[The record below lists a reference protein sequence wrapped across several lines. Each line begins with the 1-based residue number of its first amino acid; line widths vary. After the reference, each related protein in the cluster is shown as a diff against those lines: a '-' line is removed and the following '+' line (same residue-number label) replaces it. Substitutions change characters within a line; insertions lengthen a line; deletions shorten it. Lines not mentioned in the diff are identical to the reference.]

1 MRITDLLKKQGIT
14 LNASPGDKREAID
27 ILVKLHERCGNLND
41 TAAYKEGILA
51 REEMG
56 TTAIGM
62 EVAIPHAKSEAVK
75 APALT
80 AITVPGGVDY
90 ESPDGAPCKLI
101 FMIAAT
107 LDGDVHLEVLARL
120 MQMLMHED
128 FTAKLKAAKTPAE
141 FLKIID
147 DQETKQFPE
156 EGAVPAPAASDDKKP
171 GFRVLAVTA
180 CPTGIAHTYMAA
192 EALAKAGDKMGITIK
207 VETNGSGGAKNV
219 LTAEEIANCDGI
231 IIAADKNV
239 ETARFDG
246 KPVLSTKV
254 ADGIHKPEELINKII
269 NGEVGVFHS
278 DRKASA
284 AEASGGDESFGRKLY
299 KHLMNGVSHMLPFVV
314 AGGIFIAIA
323 FLIDTFAGNA
333 GSSNFGSV
341 NEVAKWFKSIGG
353 VAFNLM
359 VPILAGF
366 IAMSIADRPGLLV
379 GLVGGLMATSG
390 ITFFNPGGT
399 ELKDIISGMFDS
411 ILKGDVSFA
420 DAYAQ
425 AGTQASAIAV
435 VPSGFLGGLLAGFVG
450 GYFMLLIEKAC
461 SNFPRALEG
470 IKPVLV
476 FPLLGLGGIA
486 AFMCA
491 VNPIMGLINT
501 GMSNALKS
509 MAESGLII
517 PLCALLAGMMAI
529 DMGGPFNKA
538 AYVFATG
545 MLASQ
550 TDAAFMIMAAVMI
563 GGMVPPIAIALSTTF
578 FRNRWTDEER
588 RNAPVN
594 YIMGLSF
601 ITEGAIPYAAGH
613 PLQVIPSCIVGSA
626 AAGALSALFGCKL
639 MAPHG
644 GVFVFATMQGTWM
657 FYILALAIGA
667 VLSMLML
674 AVLKRPEKK
683 D

>member
-1 MRITDLLKKQGIT
+1 MRITDLLKKQGISLGVAPKT
-14 LNASPGDKREAID
+14 KREAID
-27 ILVKLHERCGNLND
+27 ILVSLHEKCGNLAD

-51 REEMG
+51 REDMG

-141 FLKIID
+141 FLKVID

-156 EGAVPAPAASDDKKP
+156 EAAAPAAAKKE
-171 GFRVLAVTA
+171 GYRVLAVTA

-254 ADGIHKPEELINKII
+254 ADGIHKPEELINKIV

-278 DRKASA
+278 DHKAAAASSSA
-284 AEASGGDESFGRKLY
+284 DDESFGRKLY

-323 FLIDTFAGNA
+323 FLIDSFAGVNQDE
-333 GSSNFGSV
+333 NFGTGTPVS
-341 NEVAKWFKSIGG
+341 AWFKNIGG
-353 VAFNLM
+353 LAFNFML
-359 VPILAGF
+359 PLLAGF

-379 GLVGGLMATSG
+379 GFVGGELARIGS
-390 ITFFNPGGT
+390 TFETPGGDG
-399 ELKDIISGMFDS
+399 K
-411 ILKGDVSFA
+411 
-420 DAYAQ
+420 
-425 AGTQASAIAV
+425 AV
-435 VPSGFLGGLLAGFVG
+435 SGFLGALLAGFIAG
-450 GYFMLLIEKAC
+450 WLLKMLEKAC
-461 SNFPRALEG
+461 DHLPHALEG
-470 IKPVLV
+470 IKPILIY
-476 FPLLGLGGIA
+476 PLAGLGIVGVM
-486 AFMCA
+486 MCA
-491 VNPIMGLINT
+491 VNPVMGVINQGMQDGIKWMADQPALLI
-501 GMSNALKS
+501 
-509 MAESGLII
+509 
-517 PLCALLAGMMAI
+517 PVCALLAGMMAI

-538 AYVFATG
+538 AYVTATLLLNEALKAG
-545 MLASQ
+545 NP
-550 TDAAFMIMAAVMI
+550 DDPAFKMMAAVMI
-563 GGMVPPIAIALSTTF
+563 GGMVPPLVIALNTTF
-578 FRNRWTDEER
+578 FRNRWTSEER
-588 RNAPVN
+588 KSGPVN
-594 YIMGLSF
+594 YIMGMSF
-601 ITEGAIPYAAGH
+601 VTEGAIPFAAGH

-626 AAGALSALFGCKL
+626 TAGALSAWWGCTLK
-639 MAPHG
+639 APHG
-644 GVFVFATMQGTWM
+644 GIFVLPTIGSPWLYF
-657 FYILALAIGA
+657 LALLIGA
-667 VLSMLML
+667 VVGTILLML
-674 AVLKRPEKK
+674 LKKPVKE
-683 D
+683 

>member
-1 MRITDLLKKQGIT
+1 MRITDLLKKQSIA
-14 LNASPGDKREAID
+14 LSVSVKDKSEAID
-27 ILVKLHERCGNLND
+27 TLVDLHTRSGNLND
-41 TAAYKEGILA
+41 AAVYKEGILA
-51 REEMG
+51 REQMG

-75 APALT
+75 APALS
-80 AITVPGGVDY
+80 AITVPNGVDY
-90 ESPDGAPCKLI
+90 GAPDGQPCKLI

-128 FTAKLKAAKTPAE
+128 FTAKLKAAKTADE
-141 FLKIID
+141 FMKIID
-147 DQETKQFPE
+147 EQETAQFPE
-156 EGAVPAPAASDDKKP
+156 EAAAPAAPKKE
-171 GFRVLAVTA
+171 GYRVLAVTA

-192 EALAKAGDKMGITIK
+192 ESLAKAGEKMGITIK

-239 ETARFDG
+239 ETARFNG
-246 KPVLSTKV
+246 KPVYSTKV
-254 ADGIHKPEELINKII
+254 ADGIHKPEELINKIV
-269 NGEVGVFHS
+269 NGEAPVFHS
-278 DRKASA
+278 DKKVEASA
-284 AEASGGDESFGRKLY
+284 GGGNESFGRQLY

-333 GSSNFGSV
+333 GSADFGSV
-341 NEVAKWFKSIGG
+341 NQVAAWFKTIGG

-379 GLVGGLMATSG
+379 GLVGGFLATAG
-390 ITFFNPGGT
+390 ATFPLPGG
-399 ELKDIISGMFDS
+399 DI
-411 ILKGDVSFA
+411 
-420 DAYAQ
+420 
-425 AGTQASAIAV
+425 
-435 VPSGFLGGLLAGFVG
+435 PSGFLGGLLAGFVG
-450 GYFMLLIEKAC
+450 GYMMLGIEKMC
-461 SNFPRALEG
+461 SKFPRALEG

-476 FPLLGLGGIA
+476 YPLLGLGGVA
-486 AFMCA
+486 VLMCA
-491 VNPIMGLINT
+491 INPIMGWINT
-501 GMSNALKS
+501 GMTNVLKS
-509 MAESGLII
+509 MADSGLII

-550 TDAAFMIMAAVMI
+550 TDAAYMIMAAVMI

-578 FRNRWTDEER
+578 FKSRWTDEER

-613 PLQVIPSCIVGSA
+613 PLLVIPSCIVGSA
-626 AAGALSALFGCKL
+626 AAGALSAIFQCKL

-657 FYILALAIGA
+657 FYILALLIGA
-667 VLSMLML
+667 VLGMIML
-674 AVLKRPEKK
+674 AILKRPIDKK
-683 D
+683 

>member
-1 MRITDLLKKQGIT
+1 MRITDLLKKQSIA
-14 LNASPGDKREAID
+14 LSVSVKDKSEAID
-27 ILVKLHERCGNLND
+27 TLVDLHTRSGNLKD
-41 TAAYKEGILA
+41 AAVYKEGILA
-51 REEMG
+51 REQMG

-75 APALT
+75 APALS
-80 AITVPGGVDY
+80 AITVPNGVDY
-90 ESPDGAPCKLI
+90 GAPDGQPCKLI

-128 FTAKLKAAKTPAE
+128 FTAKLKAAKTADE
-141 FLKIID
+141 FMKIID
-147 DQETKQFPE
+147 EQETAQFPE
-156 EGAVPAPAASDDKKP
+156 EAAAPAAPKKE
-171 GFRVLAVTA
+171 GYRVLAVTA

-192 EALAKAGDKMGITIK
+192 ESLAKAGEKMGITIK

-239 ETARFDG
+239 ETARFNG
-246 KPVLSTKV
+246 KPVYSTKV
-254 ADGIHKPEELINKII
+254 ADGIHKPEELINKIV
-269 NGEVGVFHS
+269 NGEAPVFHS
-278 DRKASA
+278 DKKVEASA
-284 AEASGGDESFGRKLY
+284 GGGNESFGRQLY

-333 GSSNFGSV
+333 GSADFGSV
-341 NEVAKWFKSIGG
+341 NQVAAWFKTIGG

-379 GLVGGLMATSG
+379 GLVGGFLATAG
-390 ITFFNPGGT
+390 ATFPLPGG
-399 ELKDIISGMFDS
+399 DI
-411 ILKGDVSFA
+411 
-420 DAYAQ
+420 
-425 AGTQASAIAV
+425 
-435 VPSGFLGGLLAGFVG
+435 PSGFLGGLLAGFVG
-450 GYFMLLIEKAC
+450 GYMMLGIEKMC
-461 SNFPRALEG
+461 SKFPRALEG

-476 FPLLGLGGIA
+476 YPLLGLGGVA
-486 AFMCA
+486 VLMCA
-491 VNPIMGLINT
+491 INPIMGWINT
-501 GMSNALKS
+501 GMTNVLKS
-509 MAESGLII
+509 MADSGLII

-550 TDAAFMIMAAVMI
+550 TDAAYMIMAAVMI

-578 FRNRWTDEER
+578 FKSRWTDEER

-626 AAGALSALFGCKL
+626 AAGALSAIFQCKL

-657 FYILALAIGA
+657 FYILALLIGA
-667 VLSMLML
+667 VLGMIML
-674 AVLKRPEKK
+674 AILKRPIDKK
-683 D
+683 

>member
-1 MRITDLLKKQGIT
+1 MRITDLLKADGVALGVKLADKQ
-14 LNASPGDKREAID
+14 AAID
-27 ILVKLHERCGNLND
+27 KLVALHEKCGNLKD
-41 TAAYKEGILA
+41 VAAYKEGIIK

-75 APALT
+75 APAL
-80 AITVPGGVDY
+80 AAVTVPEGVDY
-90 ESPDGAPCKLI
+90 GAPDGAPCKLI

-107 LDGDVHLEVLARL
+107 MDGDVHLEVLARL
-120 MQMLMHED
+120 MQMLMDEE
-128 FTAKLKAAKTPAE
+128 FTGKLKAAKSVKE
-141 FLKIID
+141 FLSIID
-147 DQETKQFPE
+147 KKETEKFPE
-156 EGAVPAPAASDDKKP
+156 EAAAPAAKKE
-171 GFRVLAVTA
+171 GYQVLAVTA

-192 EALAKAGDKMGITIK
+192 EALQKAGDKMGISIK

-219 LTAEEIANCDGI
+219 LTADEIANCDGI

-246 KPVLSTKV
+246 KPVYSTKV
-254 ADGIHKPEELINKII
+254 ADGIHKPEELINKIV
-269 NGEVGVFHS
+269 NKEVAVFHS
-278 DRKASA
+278 DKKADTSASA
-284 AEASGGDESFGRKLY
+284 GGNESFGRQLY

-333 GSSNFGSV
+333 GSGDFGSV
-341 NEVAKWFKSIGG
+341 NAVAAFFKTIGG

-379 GLVGGLMATSG
+379 GLVGGFLATSG
-390 ITFFNPGGT
+390 ATFILPGG
-399 ELKDIISGMFDS
+399 D
-411 ILKGDVSFA
+411 
-420 DAYAQ
+420 
-425 AGTQASAIAV
+425 

-450 GYFMLLIEKAC
+450 GYMMLGIEKMCAG
-461 SNFPRALEG
+461 FPRALEG

-476 FPLLGLGGIA
+476 YPLLGLGGVAVI
-486 AFMCA
+486 MCA
-491 VNPIMGLINT
+491 INPIMGIINNA
-501 GMSNALKS
+501 MNNALIAMS
-509 MAESGLII
+509 ENEALII

-545 MLASQ
+545 MLAFQ
-550 TDAAFMIMAAVMI
+550 TDAAYMIMAAVMI
-563 GGMVPPIAIALSTTF
+563 GGMVPPLAIALSTTF
-578 FRNRWTDEER
+578 FKSRWTDEER

-613 PLQVIPSCIVGSA
+613 PWPVIPSCIVGSA
-626 AAGALSALFGCKL
+626 CAGALSALFGCKL

-644 GVFVFATMQGTWM
+644 GVFVFATMQGTWYM
-657 FYILALAIGA
+657 YLLALAIGSL
-667 VLSMLML
+667 VGMLML
-674 AVLKRPEKK
+674 TVFKK
-683 D
+683 KVVE

>member
-1 MRITDLLKKQGIT
+1 MRITDLLKKQGIS
-14 LNASPGDKREAID
+14 LNAAPKSKREAID
-27 ILVKLHERCGNLND
+27 MLVGLHEKCGNLSD
-41 TAAYKEGILA
+41 TAAYKKGILA
-51 REEMG
+51 REDMG

-90 ESPDGAPCKLI
+90 DSPDGAPCKLI

-128 FTAKLKAAKTPAE
+128 FTAKLKAAKTPDE

-156 EGAVPAPAASDDKKP
+156 EVAAPAPAKKE
-171 GFRVLAVTA
+171 GYRVLAVTA

-192 EALAKAGDKMGITIK
+192 EALAKAGEKMGITIK

-254 ADGIHKPEELINKII
+254 ADGIHKPEELINKIV

-278 DRKASA
+278 DHKAAA
-284 AEASGGDESFGRKLY
+284 AESSGGDESIGRKLY

-323 FLIDTFAGNA
+323 FLIDSFAGVDAATAYDEA
-333 GSSNFGSV
+333 GNNLFGTV
-341 NEVAKWFKSIGG
+341 TPVAAWFKTIGG
-353 VAFNLM
+353 TAFNFML
-359 VPILAGF
+359 PLLAGF

-379 GLVGGLMATSG
+379 GFVGGALASAGAT
-390 ITFFNPGGT
+390 FAAPGG
-399 ELKDIISGMFDS
+399 DS
-411 ILKGDVSFA
+411 K
-420 DAYAQ
+420 
-425 AGTQASAIAV
+425 AV
-435 VPSGFLGGLLAGFVG
+435 SGFLGALFAGFIAG
-450 GYFMLLIEKAC
+450 WLLKMLEKAC
-461 SNFPRALEG
+461 DHLPRALEG
-470 IKPVLV
+470 IKPVLIY
-476 FPLLGLGGIA
+476 PLAGLGIVGVM
-486 AFMCA
+486 MCA
-491 VNPIMGLINT
+491 VNPVMGIIN
-501 GMSNALKS
+501 NALVDGVTW
-509 MAESGLII
+509 MADQPALLI
-517 PLCALLAGMMAI
+517 PVCALLAGMMAI

-538 AYVFATG
+538 AYVTATTLLSSG
-545 MLASQ
+545 
-550 TDAAFMIMAAVMI
+550 TDASYKIMAAVMI
-563 GGMVPPIAIALSTTF
+563 GGMVPPLVIALNTIIF
-578 FRNRWTDEER
+578 KKRWSAEER
-588 RNAPVN
+588 KNGPVN
-594 YIMGLSF
+594 IVMGLSF

-613 PLQVIPSCIVGSA
+613 PLQVIPSCLVGSA
-626 AAGALSALFGCKL
+626 CAGALSALFGCTL

-644 GVFVFATMQGTWM
+644 GIFVLPTIGSPALYF
-657 FYILALAIGA
+657 LALVIGA
-667 VLSMLML
+667 VVGTLLL
-674 AVLKRPEKK
+674 AILKKPVKE
-683 D
+683 